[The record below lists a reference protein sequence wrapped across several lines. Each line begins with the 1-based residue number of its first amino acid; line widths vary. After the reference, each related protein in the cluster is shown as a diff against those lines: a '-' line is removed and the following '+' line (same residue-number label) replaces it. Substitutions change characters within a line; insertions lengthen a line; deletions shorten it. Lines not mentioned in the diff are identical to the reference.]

1 MSSTIINKRKQEGLR
16 NAASNGKINCVRNY
30 LNDDT
35 VNVNGTDDCG
45 STALHHACCEDH
57 RDVAELLLDH
67 GANIDARSDSNSTPL
82 MEACWTGRAAI
93 TKLLLDRRCAVKA
106 VDDYGEIALHKACWN
121 GYTECVKELLLAH
134 AGADTTVQNKRGQ
147 TRKRITRLS

>member
-1 MSSTIINKRKQEGLR
+1 MSAIIRNKQECFNDAARDGIINDVKK
-16 NAASNGKINCVRNY
+16 Y
-30 LNDDT
+30 LNDGT
-35 VNVNGTDDCG
+35 VNIDGKNYRGW
-45 STALHHACCEDH
+45 TALHNACWKGY
-57 RDVAELLLDH
+57 RDIAELLLDN
-67 GANIDARSDSNSTPL
+67 GANIYVRTFSNSTPL